1 MSANAVKYPFL
12 RWWQTRLI
20 MLFLVLALL
29 SPILSNEL
37 PLYAKIEGTHHFPAL
52 RMLWDKHHLSTIESP
67 KGKIIIDYARSD
79 WRMLDMQFVVWPL
92 IPYSAKNID
101 ASNRTYKS
109 PWEAQYFDK
118 GNEKIPLGFRLRHYL
133 GTDSVGRDI
142 AAGMLSGLR
151 ISLGIGFL
159 AILFAA
165 AIALLFGSLSGYY
178 GDQLLRF
185 DPLSAGLS
193 VLLLAWPAYFLL
205 YALPH
210 VLFTNMDTM
219 RAFAA
224 LLMSLVLIGLF
235 ALLYRLFSKKLPG
248 KRSYYLPIDSLISRF
263 TEIFDSLPKFLL
275 ILTLAVVIGRSVF
288 WVALVIGLNGWA
300 SISRLLRAEVLK
312 NRSMEYAQAALSSGM
327 SHLRVLFRHVVPN
340 AIGPFLVSISLG
352 IGTAIIFESN
362 LSFLG
367 LGLPV
372 DNVSWGSMIYQGK
385 NNMSAWW
392 LLLFP
397 TLTIFLTIY
406 TFNSLAERIRTQN

>member
-1 MSANAVKYPFL
+1 MITGAAKYPFL

-20 MLFLVLALL
+20 LLFLSLALL
-29 SPILSNEL
+29 SSIISNDL
-37 PLYAKIEGTHHFPAL
+37 PLYTKIENTHLFPAL
-52 RMLWDKHHLSTIESP
+52 RMLWDQHHVATIESP
-67 KGKIIIDYARSD
+67 NGSINIDYTRSD
-79 WRMLDMQFVVWPL
+79 WRIQEMQFVVWPL

-101 ASNRTYKS
+101 ASNRSYNS
-109 PWEAQYFDK
+109 PWEAQYLEK
-118 GNEKIPLGFRLRHYL
+118 ESEKIRLGFRLRHYL

-185 DPLSAGLS
+185 HPAPLALSAALLLWPAYLLLHALPNVLFVHS
-193 VLLLAWPAYFLL
+193 APLRLLVAFMFLLLLAW
-205 YALPH
+205 
-210 VLFTNMDTM
+210 LF
-219 RAFAA
+219 
-224 LLMSLVLIGLF
+224 V
-235 ALLYRLFSKKLPG
+235 LLYRLFSNKLPS
-248 KRSYYLPIDSLISRF
+248 KRSYYLPLDSLISRF

-312 NRSMEYAQAALSSGM
+312 NRNMEYTQAALSSGM
-327 SHLRVLFRHVVPN
+327 SHMRVLFRHVVPN

-385 NNMSAWW
+385 NNMNAWW

-397 TLTIFLTIY
+397 TLAIFTTIY
-406 TFNSLAERIRTQN
+406 TFNSLAERIRKQN